1 MLTRDQIFATNDLKQ
16 ATVDVPEWGGQVAIE
31 VMTGAARDA
40 FGQATA
46 DSGKTPSYFEAAL
59 VVATA
64 VGDDGKPLFTT
75 EDIALLQQRSA
86 AVISRIAAAS
96 MALNGIG
103 QVATET
109 AEKNSDA
116 ALSGS
121 SGSDLPSN

>member
-1 MLTRDQIFATNDLKQ
+1 MLTRDQIFATNDLKRE
-16 ATVDVPEWGGQVAIE
+16 TVDVPEWGGQITVE
-31 VMTGAARDA
+31 VMSGAARDA

-46 DSGKTPSYFEAAL
+46 DSAKSPSFFEAAL

-64 VGDDGKPLFTT
+64 VGDDGKPLFTAD
-75 EDIALLQQRSA
+75 DIPLLQQRNA

-96 MALNGIG
+96 MVLNGIG
-103 QVATET
+103 ATATED

-121 SGSDLPSN
+121 SGSDSLAS